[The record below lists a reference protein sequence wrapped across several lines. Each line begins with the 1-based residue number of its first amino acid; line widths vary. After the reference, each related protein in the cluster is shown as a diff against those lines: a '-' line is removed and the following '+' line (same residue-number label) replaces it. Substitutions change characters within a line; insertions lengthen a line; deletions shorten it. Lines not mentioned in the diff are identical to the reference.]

1 MFLQSSLAGLLASSL
16 SPSFLLTISAL
27 HHISDIPVG
36 KHGAGGV
43 REGREGHKGGNG
55 GNRKRRC
62 VLGTLKPMT
71 LQVHYVLASHR
82 AGPHGMLGPS
92 VGVWKGSCYGFNL
105 DCVVKARVFSSP
117 ALLRGGDTFK
127 R

>member
-1 MFLQSSLAGLLASSL
+1 MIEAAQVFLQPSLAGLFALSL

-27 HHISDIPVG
+27 CHISAIPVG

-43 REGREGHKGGNG
+43 REGREGHKGMNG

-92 VGVWKGSCYGFNL
+92 IEVWEGS
-105 DCVVKARVFSSP
+105 
-117 ALLRGGDTFK
+117 
-127 R
+127 